1 MSDSEFG
8 LFLRELQ
15 LDALDCLD
23 DAGEFTV
30 GDYVATDPDDELYDY
45 LALLELAE
53 SIR

>member
-1 MSDSEFG
+1 MSDTEFE
-8 LFLRELQ
+8 LFLRELN

-23 DAGEFTV
+23 DAGEITV
-30 GDYVATDPDDELYDY
+30 CGAVDPDDELYDY